1 MTTENEK
8 PRQAVAKVP
17 LRAGGNVMAIIPQD
31 IDQVWRMA
39 RMAVIGRMA
48 PRSLVDQKSEE
59 EATASCAIAIMAG
72 AELGLSP
79 LMALRSYAV
88 VNGRPSLWGDGIKAV
103 VRQSGRCDYI
113 RTGGDFTKGW
123 CEAKR
128 SDNGEEKR
136 VEFTWEQAKKAGLA
150 TKKGPWTDG
159 YADMMME
166 RRATFRCLNDLFA
179 DVLGGLADAQDPIPD
194 DDAPMH
200 DITPYQ
206 QARQIDPPDVPDD
219 PVEEDATE
227 QHEASHGEDGGQGQ
241 AFVQSMDVGK
251 YLARLDEELSAGET
265 GDAVEYIFDGFDV
278 ITALAPFGD
287 EALKDAFALKFKHM
301 TRAKAETFPGDL
313 PAETV
318 QAVKLANTP

>member
-1 MTTENEK
+1 MSTENEK

-17 LRAGGNVMAIIPQD
+17 LRAGGNVLAIIPQD

-48 PRSLVDQKSEE
+48 PKSLVDQKSEE

-103 VRQSGRCDYI
+103 VRQSGKCDYI

-123 CEAKR
+123 CEARR

-150 TKKGPWTDG
+150 IKKGPWTDG

-200 DITPYQ
+200 DITPRYE
-206 QARQIDPPDVPDD
+206 AREIAPPDVPDV
-219 PVEEDATE
+219 PMEEDATE
-227 QHEASHGEDGGQGQ
+227 PSEATGREDGGQGQ
-241 AFVQSMDVGK
+241 AFNVVA
-251 YLARLDEELSAGET
+251 YLDRLGEELSAGTTVDE
-265 GDAVEYIFDGFDV
+265 VEAIFDGLNV
-278 ITALAPFGD
+278 QVTLGALENDDP
-287 EALKDAFALKFKHM
+287 LKAAFALKLEHM
-301 TRAKAETFPGDL
+301 ARVKAETFPGDL
-313 PAETV
+313 PAETQ
-318 QAVKLANTP
+318 QAIKNVNTP

>member
-1 MTTENEK
+1 MTIENEK

-48 PRSLVDQKSEE
+48 PKSLVDQKSEE
-59 EATASCAIAIMAG
+59 EATASCAVAIMAG

-103 VRQSGRCDYI
+103 VRQSGKCDYI

-123 CEAKR
+123 CEARR

-136 VEFTWEQAKKAGLA
+136 VEFTWDQAKKAGLA

-179 DVLGGLADAQDPIPD
+179 DVLGGMADAQDPIPD

-206 QARQIDPPDVPDD
+206 QAREIAPPDVPDV
-219 PVEEDATE
+219 PGEEDATE
-227 QHEASHGEDGGQGQ
+227 PGEATGGEDDGPLPVFNVD
-241 AFVQSMDVGK
+241 A
-251 YLARLDEELSAGET
+251 YLARLGEELSACTT
-265 GDAVEYIFDGFDV
+265 GDEVEDIFDRLDV
-278 ITALAPFGD
+278 QVTLGGMEDD
-287 EALKDAFALKFKHM
+287 EPLKAAFALKLAHM
-301 TRAKAETFPGDL
+301 TRVKAEAFPGDL
-313 PAETV
+313 PIETQ